1 MKHLE
6 DTPWWICDE
15 DDFNFCAYVDT
26 DSNYFNA
33 EPLLKFLYPN
43 FEDFEDQEKDDIL
56 EKVALKYE
64 GIITKHYDEL
74 ARECFNVPTHRLEM
88 KTECVIRSAYFR
100 ATRRYAQWITKQEGR
115 ANEILDIKGLEFK
128 KANFPKYFGK
138 FYQEILELIIKGTPQ
153 TIIDKK
159 ISDFRNESTG
169 KDVDF
174 TLIGN
179 PTSVKVL
186 NDYVEAFPRPGKILS
201 TLKKG
206 AGANVKAATCYNDLL
221 RFWQLDKDYSQ
232 IVQGDK
238 IKWVYLKSNP
248 YQMEAIAFLEFDMP
262 DKIKDFINEYIDRE
276 KSFETILQNK
286 LQGFYDDLEWILP
299 PSNPLINKFFT
310 FN

>member
-159 ISDFRNESTG
+159 I
-169 KDVDF
+169 
-174 TLIGN
+174 
-179 PTSVKVL
+179 
-186 NDYVEAFPRPGKILS
+186 
-201 TLKKG
+201 
-206 AGANVKAATCYNDLL
+206 
-221 RFWQLDKDYSQ
+221 
-232 IVQGDK
+232 
-238 IKWVYLKSNP
+238 
-248 YQMEAIAFLEFDMP
+248 
-262 DKIKDFINEYIDRE
+262 
-276 KSFETILQNK
+276 
-286 LQGFYDDLEWILP
+286 
-299 PSNPLINKFFT
+299 
-310 FN
+310 